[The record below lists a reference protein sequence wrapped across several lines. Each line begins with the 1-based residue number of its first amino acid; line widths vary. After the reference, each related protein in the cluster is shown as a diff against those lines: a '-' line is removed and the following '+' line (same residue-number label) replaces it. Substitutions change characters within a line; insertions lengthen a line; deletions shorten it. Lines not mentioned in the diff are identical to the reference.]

1 MIFDSVLLN
10 AIVAVSAFVV
20 VRTLYSFLHW
30 YVRDQHRIE
39 RLAKVGDPIKQVYH
53 AALELLGE
61 DRWGRPRPSA
71 EDAERLS
78 LEVRILALFPRE

>member
-39 RLAKVGDPIKQVYH
+39 RLAKVGDPIKH
-53 AALELLGE
+53 CLLYTSPS
-61 DRWGRPRPSA
+61 PRDS
-71 EDAERLS
+71 
-78 LEVRILALFPRE
+78 